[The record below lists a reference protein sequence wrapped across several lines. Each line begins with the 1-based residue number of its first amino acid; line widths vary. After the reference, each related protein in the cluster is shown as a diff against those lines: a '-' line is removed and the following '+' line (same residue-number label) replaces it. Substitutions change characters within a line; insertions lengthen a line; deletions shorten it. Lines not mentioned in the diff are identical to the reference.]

1 MENSTTPPSGK
12 AYDPSE
18 PEPMFVMSMYVN
30 MEDLLRQKAE
40 YLDSKVEYLL
50 RRLEIADPDGE
61 TIDMVYDEEGN
72 YIDYG

>member
-12 AYDPSE
+12 AYNPTE

-30 MEDLLRQKAE
+30 KEDLMRAKLEHMA
-40 YLDSKVEYLL
+40 SKMEWLE

-61 TIDMVYDEEGN
+61 TTGMVYDGFGN